1 MGPGFEFSINLRYM
15 LDKCIGA
22 TVTTKKHS
30 YICIKDQKHIRKIKT
45 QKLGKP
51 KKTILRYSCLDP
63 PKSEKNK
70 KQKKTLGK
78 QKTQKN
84 KKNILGK
91 S

>member
-30 YICIKDQKHIRKIKT
+30 YICIKDQKHIRKIKNT
-45 QKLGKP
+45 KIGKAE
-51 KKTILRYSCLDP
+51 KNNSQILLSGP
-63 PKSEKNK
+63 PKIRK
-70 KQKKTLGK
+70 KQKTKKTLGK